1 MSAATFAGAAS
12 PFDTSAFAEEY
23 PWDSK
28 YLDVDAGKLAYL
40 DEGPKDGPVLL
51 MLHGNPTW
59 SFLYREGYV
68 QRWLRHLG
76 GARVTRPREA
86 SHYLQEDAPEAVA
99 DAIRRVREE
108 ASS

>member
-1 MSAATFAGAAS
+1 MQRLRPFVVSEALYPFEDRWFERDGA
-12 PFDTSAFAEEY
+12 FMHY
-23 PWDSK
+23 
-28 YLDVDAGKLAYL
+28 V
-40 DEGPKDGPVLL
+40 DEGATPVV